1 MPTNILEQLFAIWP
15 MSQFEKDFE
24 KIEKIGEGQYG
35 KVFGVKRKELGY
47 LQKDK
52 LRYVTH

>member
-1 MPTNILEQLFAIWP
+1 MPTNILEQLFTIWP

-35 KVFGVKRKELGY
+35 KVFSVKRKELGY

-52 LRYVTH
+52 LR